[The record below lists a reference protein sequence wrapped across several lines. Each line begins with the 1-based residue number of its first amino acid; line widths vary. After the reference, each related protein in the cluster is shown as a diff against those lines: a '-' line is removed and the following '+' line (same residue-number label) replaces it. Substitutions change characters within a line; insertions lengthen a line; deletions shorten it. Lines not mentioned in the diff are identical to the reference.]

1 MLQRMGLLSA
11 QLRLQDSFLQLPM
24 ALAEPTRL
32 QFYESEYT
40 QVAFRSHGECI
51 GKYSQP
57 PTDLEQPVRIQYR
70 NLIASISEGSRRA
83 GPVRIQSCS
92 LYDGVP
98 ISEGSRR
105 AGPVRIQY
113 RYLHA

>member
-32 QFYESEYT
+32 QLYEGVPISEGSRR
-40 QVAFRSHGECI
+40 AG
-51 GKYSQP
+51 
-57 PTDLEQPVRIQYR
+57 PVRIQYR

-83 GPVRIQSCS
+83 GQVRIQSCS